1 MEFLVKVTQDIAPDA
16 DPELMSSVKAK
27 EFERATEL
35 IEAGTLTRVW
45 RIPGRRA
52 LYCLYEAEGPD
63 ELHAAISSLPLFP
76 WLDVEVTP
84 LAGHRLDPG
93 TS

>member
-1 MEFLVKVTQDIAPDA
+1 MEFLVKVTQDIAPDT
-16 DPELMSSVKAK
+16 DPELMSAVKAK

-35 IEAGTLTRVW
+35 VEAGVLTRVW
-45 RIPGRRA
+45 RIPGRRG
-52 LYCLYEAEGPD
+52 LYCLYEASDAD

-84 LAGHRLDPG
+84 LASHRLDPA
-93 TS
+93 TN